1 MKILCIVAHPDDSE
15 YEMGGLAALYS
26 EHGHKVRFL
35 SACNGCGGHHIMTPE
50 ETVKRRR
57 AESDRVAEMLG
68 IEYDIFEDSDD
79 CAIVPDLAMRR
90 RFIRYIR
97 EFSPDIIITHR
108 PNDYHAD
115 HRAVGQLV
123 QDASYMLTV
132 PHECP
137 DTPAMRRMPVIMYH
151 EDNFSNPPFKAD
163 LVISIDSVIEKKL
176 GALNLHESQVYEWLP
191 YVDNDPRPV
200 PPASEPEERFR
211 WLRGAEVDENTT
223 DEELLKEDGKFINN
237 SGIVHRSALPAAKHR
252 DKLIERYGE
261 EMGRR
266 VRFAEAFE
274 ICEYGSQLTEE
285 TAKLLFP
292 Y

>member
-1 MKILCIVAHPDDSE
+1 MKILCIVAHPDDCE

-26 EHGHKVRFL
+26 EKGHKVRFL

-57 AESDRVAEMLG
+57 IESDKVAEMLG
-68 IEYDIFEDSDD
+68 VEYDIFADSND
-79 CAIVPDLAMRR
+79 CEIMPTLEMRR

-132 PHECP
+132 PHDCH

-151 EDNFSNPPFKAD
+151 EDNFSNPPFRAD
-163 LVISIDSVIEKKL
+163 IVIGIDSVIEKKL

-211 WLRGAEVDENTT
+211 WLRGAEVDADTT

-237 SGIVHRSALPAAKHR
+237 SGIVHRSAIPAAKHR
-252 DKLIERYGE
+252 TKLIERYGE
-261 EMGRR
+261 AAGAK

-274 ICEYGSQLTEE
+274 VCEYGLQLTEE
-285 TAKLLFP
+285 MKKTLFP